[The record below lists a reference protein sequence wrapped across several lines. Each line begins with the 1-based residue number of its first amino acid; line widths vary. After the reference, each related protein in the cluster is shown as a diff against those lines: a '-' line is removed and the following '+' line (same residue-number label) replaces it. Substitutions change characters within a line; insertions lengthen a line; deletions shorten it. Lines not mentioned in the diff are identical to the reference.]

1 MVKDSFFKAYLP
13 LGSASTSSKC
23 TYLYFLRMQKK
34 AYRRAN
40 GGSAA
45 PTIQD
50 DVRPRLVQRE
60 REELRVL
67 AQRLRRQAMGK
78 GTS

>member
-1 MVKDSFFKAYLP
+1 ML
-13 LGSASTSSKC
+13 LSAV
-23 TYLYFLRMQKK
+23 LEIQLRMQKK

-67 AQRLRRQAMGK
+67 SQRLEL
-78 GTS
+78 SH